1 MSICRTIALQDA
13 CGETISHALYLPA
26 GGQPPFPT
34 VILSHGFGGC
44 YDPITA
50 PYARYLSQQGFAA
63 LAFNFRVEG
72 KQDMLNTSVLT
83 EAATLHA
90 VIEQVKALPEVD
102 PSRLYL
108 MGESQGGF
116 VSAHVASERNDVQG
130 LVLLYPAFVLQYDAW
145 HRHPEVGG
153 AAFDPVWFDPG
164 SLDLSKITAPR
175 DVIEALGI
183 EVSTICSVDAL
194 RFNIYREMRSFP
206 RPVLIV
212 HGTADPVVPLSY
224 SERAVDPKTGFP
236 HAQLITIPGA
246 GHGFQGA
253 AWDMAARES
262 AAFLRELIER

>member
-13 CGETISHALYLPA
+13 CGDPISHALYLPA
-26 GGQPPFPT
+26 EGQPPFPT

-63 LAFNFRVEG
+63 LAFNFRVDG
-72 KQDMLNTSVLT
+72 KQDMLDTSVLT

-90 VIEQVKALPEVD
+90 VIEQVKALPEAD

-116 VSAHVASERNDVQG
+116 VSAHVASERTDVQG